1 MNDVVAEGT
10 LLKTGCFEPIL
21 TSSLPAQDVAFVQPV
36 EVDMA
41 FEETLINHT
50 GTNFGRNFVVGFFT
64 FGIGNAF
71 LTKSL
76 GDEETVQ
83 VTVTRA
89 DESQKVYSAS
99 ASKDF
104 EGDQGGQIWKQTRI
118 ELRQDC
124 IRMILEKMR
133 ADPPTGKGT

>member
-1 MNDVVAEGT
+1 
-10 LLKTGCFEPIL
+10 
-21 TSSLPAQDVAFVQPV
+21 
-36 EVDMA
+36 MA